1 MTIPEIYS
9 LFVKSKGV
17 NTDTRSIQAGEI
29 FVALKGGDFN
39 GNLYAEK
46 AIKLGASFVLI
57 DEVEYQKNNQRYI
70 LVNSCLHTLQ
80 VLANYHRQQF
90 DIPVLAITGT
100 NGKTTTK
107 ELIMSV
113 LSVDHSVV
121 ATIGNLNNH
130 IGVPLTLLSIT
141 RETEF
146 AIIEMGANK
155 VGDIRELCSI
165 ANPTHGLIINVGKAH
180 LEGFKSFEGV
190 IQTKTEL
197 YDFLYN
203 GNKVAFVN
211 GNQKELKSNASRF
224 NSVIY
229 FQNDES
235 NSLTL
240 SDKESAIKVLTP
252 SKTLI
257 QTNLIGG
264 YNLDNIA
271 AAYQVGSYFG
281 VNEVKIR
288 EAIAFYVPTNNRS
301 QVILKRCGTI
311 LLDAYNANPF
321 SMDVALDSLVLS
333 KGDKY
338 AIIGDMFE
346 LGEYS
351 DEEHLKVIRKC
362 IESNVQTLFCG
373 ELFYN
378 HRGEFKSLHFFKNRI
393 DLVAYLNDDH
403 NWLQAKYS
411 LLIKGSRGM
420 ALEKVLDEVNF
431 DV

>member
-9 LFVKSKGV
+9 LFVKSNGI
-17 NTDTRSIQAGEI
+17 NTDTRTIQSGEI
-29 FVALKGGDFN
+29 FVSLKGDNFN
-39 GNLYAEK
+39 GNFYAEK

-57 DEVEYQKNNQRYI
+57 DEVDYQNDQRYI
-70 LVNSCLHTLQ
+70 LVDSCLHTLQ
-80 VLANYHRQQF
+80 LLANYHRQQF
-90 DIPVLAITGT
+90 NIPVLAITGT

-113 LSVDHSVV
+113 LSVDNCVV
-121 ATIGNLNNH
+121 ATVGNLNNH

-141 RETEF
+141 SRTEF

-165 ANPTHGLIINVGKAH
+165 ANPTHGVIINVGKAH

-190 IQTKTEL
+190 VQTKTEL

-224 NSVIY
+224 NNVIY
-229 FQNDES
+229 FQNDEL
-235 NSLTL
+235 NSLSL
-240 SDKESAIKVLTP
+240 SDKESAIEVVTP
-252 SKTLI
+252 SNFTI
-257 QTNLIGG
+257 QTNLIGA

-271 AAYQVGSYFG
+271 AAYQIGDYFG
-281 VNEVKIR
+281 VSEVKIR
-288 EAIAFYVPTNNRS
+288 QAIALYVPSNNRS

-321 SMDVALDSLVLS
+321 SMDVALDSLVS
-333 KGDKY
+333 CKGVKY

-346 LGEYS
+346 LGDYT
-351 DEEHLKVIRKC
+351 DVEHLKIIRKC
-362 IESNVQTLFCG
+362 IDSNVQTLFCG

-378 HRGEFKSLHFFKNRI
+378 HRSEFKSLHFFKNRN
-393 DLVAYLNDDH
+393 DLVLHLKKDRK
-403 NWLQAKYS
+403 WLQAKYS

-420 ALEKVLDEVNF
+420 ALEKILDEVDF
-431 DV
+431 DL